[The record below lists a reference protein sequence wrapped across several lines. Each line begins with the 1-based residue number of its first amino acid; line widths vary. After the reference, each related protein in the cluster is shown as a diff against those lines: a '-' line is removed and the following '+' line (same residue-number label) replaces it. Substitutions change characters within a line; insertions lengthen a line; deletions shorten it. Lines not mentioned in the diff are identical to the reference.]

1 MSRTR
6 DLGKIISGNFD
17 VPATALDNAA
27 TAVNT
32 NVSTLAVTRSN
43 ISDLGTGA
51 LSNRNLIINGD
62 MRIAQRGTSFTSSGS
77 GLFTLDRWVSG
88 VHTGTGDGNMTQ
100 ETDAPTAI
108 QSGTAFTHSLKFQV
122 TTANTNI
129 QATDRKYH
137 VYRIEGQDLAPA
149 GFGQAGQRY
158 MTLSFWHKHTKTG
171 THSLAINNAAR
182 NRSYP
187 MEYTQA
193 TTNTWEKAE
202 LTFPVDTTGTW
213 LGGNGIGMWIFFGA
227 AFGSNYAGTVNQWG
241 SSQKYGTANQVNN
254 YDSTSNSM
262 QFTGVQLELGDTA
275 TPFEHRSYGDEL
287 ARCQR
292 YYSVIKTV
300 SAHPV
305 WVYSSTGWSTTF
317 PHPTTMRAV
326 PSVSFT
332 GVPVNGSG
340 LGSSNGKFSTYSN
353 NSWRGLTSITASQ
366 VSSSVDM
373 SRIDGVTNDSMTPGH
388 SAGLYMGSN
397 CSINMDAEM

>member
-1 MSRTR
+1 MTVKISKPAINVREELA
-6 DLGKIISGNFD
+6 DLRK
-17 VPATALDNAA
+17 P
-27 TAVNT
+27 
-32 NVSTLAVTRSN
+32 
-43 ISDLGTGA
+43 TGIA
-51 LSNRNLIINGD
+51 GEAMLRAETPQEQFNLIGAGRRNLIINGD

-262 QFTGVQLELGDTA
+262 QFTGVQLEVGDTA

-287 ARCQR
+287 AKCQR
-292 YYSVIKTV
+292 YY
-300 SAHPV
+300 
-305 WVYSSTGWSTTF
+305 YSNINTSNNRLQFDTYVTSGIYPGINLT
-317 PHPTTMRAV
+317 HPTTMRANPTIAKV
-326 PSVSFT
+326 GSWTGSNIDQSTLSLNANVTSVTLQADAT
-332 GVPVNGSG
+332 GTGRGYLYPDVNGG
-340 LGSSNGKFSTYSN
+340 FS
-353 NSWRGLTSITASQ
+353 
-366 VSSSVDM
+366 
-373 SRIDGVTNDSMTPGH
+373 
-388 SAGLYMGSN
+388 
-397 CSINMDAEM
+397 CDAEL

>member
-1 MSRTR
+1 MTVKITKPQINVREELN
-6 DLGKIISGNFD
+6 DLKKPTGIAGEAMLRAETPQEQFNLIG
-17 VPATALDNAA
+17 AG
-27 TAVNT
+27 
-32 NVSTLAVTRSN
+32 RRN
-43 ISDLGTGA
+43 I
-51 LSNRNLIINGD
+51 IINGD

-193 TTNTWEKAE
+193 STNTWEKAE

-262 QFTGVQLELGDTA
+262 QFTGVQLELGKVA
-275 TPFEHRSYGDEL
+275 TPFEHRSYGEEL
-287 ARCQR
+287 ALCQR
-292 YYSVIKTV
+292 YYEVMSFPGGGVGGL
-300 SAHPV
+300 PV
-305 WVYSSTGWSTTF
+305 NLGQNYQNRKGIGPFNFKATKRATPTIPNVTIGIDGGDGSHTFIARASDNSFHLDSST
-317 PHPTTMRAV
+317 
-326 PSVSFT
+326 
-332 GVPVNGSG
+332 
-340 LGSSNGKFSTYSN
+340 SSPNIGTSD
-353 NSWRGLTSITASQ
+353 LTEGSITITA
-366 VSSSVDM
+366 
-373 SRIDGVTNDSMTPGH
+373 
-388 SAGLYMGSN
+388 
-397 CSINMDAEM
+397 DAEL

>member
-1 MSRTR
+1 MTVKISKPAINVREELA
-6 DLGKIISGNFD
+6 DLRK
-17 VPATALDNAA
+17 P
-27 TAVNT
+27 
-32 NVSTLAVTRSN
+32 
-43 ISDLGTGA
+43 TGIA
-51 LSNRNLIINGD
+51 GEAMLRAETPQEQFNLIGAGRRNLIINGD

-262 QFTGVQLELGDTA
+262 QFTGVQLELGKVA
-275 TPFEHRSYGDEL
+275 TPFEHRSYSEEL
-287 ARCQR
+287 AACQR
-292 YYSVIKTV
+292 YFQIYKPNRENAVYFSYNPKFHMGQLTLQGQMRTDPTATWYDGNMRFAQVGYNSV
-300 SAHPV
+300 SATMANTQAHTFITTGMERQAIHFNIARAAGG
-305 WVYSSTGWSTTF
+305 ST
-317 PHPTTMRAV
+317 PT
-326 PSVSFT
+326 
-332 GVPVNGSG
+332 G
-340 LGSSNGKFSTYSN
+340 
-353 NSWRGLTSITASQ
+353 
-366 VSSSVDM
+366 
-373 SRIDGVTNDSMTPGH
+373 DGVYNSE
-388 SAGLYMGSN
+388 GSTARFF
-397 CSINMDAEM
+397 IDAEL

>member
-1 MSRTR
+1 MTKAR
-6 DLGKIISGNFD
+6 DL
-17 VPATALDNAA
+17 A
-27 TAVNT
+27 
-32 NVSTLAVTRSN
+32 
-43 ISDLGTGA
+43 DLGNKTSLDEINDAYDAGA

-262 QFTGVQLELGDTA
+262 QFTGVQLEVGDTA

-287 ARCQR
+287 AKCQR
-292 YYSVIKTV
+292 YYQHT
-300 SAHPV
+300 
-305 WVYSSTGWSTTF
+305 YNTGVAVGTASHDNMIGSGGTHGNTTTSEVTGGTYTF
-317 PHPTTMRAV
+317 KVEMRATPTITFYDHLGNSAKCSRLNAAV
-326 PSVSFT
+326 AWYGNSNVGTSIATTTSSVKPSS
-332 GVPVNGSG
+332 PNGS
-340 LGSSNGKFSTYSN
+340 
-353 NSWRGLTSITASQ
+353 TATGMYCHI
-366 VSSSVDM
+366 V
-373 SRIDGVTNDSMTPGH
+373 
-388 SAGLYMGSN
+388 A
-397 CSINMDAEM
+397 DAEL

>member
-1 MSRTR
+1 
-6 DLGKIISGNFD
+6 
-17 VPATALDNAA
+17 
-27 TAVNT
+27 
-32 NVSTLAVTRSN
+32 
-43 ISDLGTGA
+43 
-51 LSNRNLIINGD
+51 

-77 GLFTLDRWVSG
+77 GQYTLDRWVSG
-88 VHTGTGDGNMTQ
+88 VHTGTGDGDMTQ

-193 TTNTWEKAE
+193 STNTWEKAE

-262 QFTGVQLELGDTA
+262 QFTGVQLELGKVA
-275 TPFEHRSYGDEL
+275 TPFEHRSYGEEL
-287 ARCQR
+287 ALCQR
-292 YYSVIKTV
+292 YYQLNISNTAFTNSATSCRIGISGV
-300 SAHPV
+300 SQ
-305 WVYSSTGWSTTF
+305 
-317 PHPTTMRAV
+317 MRAQ
-326 PSVSFT
+326 PSITIVYAT
-332 GVPVNGSG
+332 GVVEDFGIANRNLVS
-340 LGSSNGKFSTYSN
+340 LGSLSPGGAGGTL
-353 NSWRGLTSITASQ
+353 GGAVDATIT
-366 VSSSVDM
+366 SSS
-373 SRIDGVTNDSMTPGH
+373 SGRSHILF
-388 SAGLYMGSN
+388 AG
-397 CSINMDAEM
+397 SIGLDAEL

>member
-1 MSRTR
+1 MALTKVSRGLLSGQST
-6 DLGKIISGNFD
+6 KNIIK
-17 VPATALDNAA
+17 
-27 TAVNT
+27 
-32 NVSTLAVTRSN
+32 
-43 ISDLGTGA
+43 
-51 LSNRNLIINGD
+51 NGC

-77 GLFTLDRWVSG
+77 GQYTLDRWVSG
-88 VHTGTGDGNMTQ
+88 VHTGTGDGDMTQ

-193 TTNTWEKAE
+193 ITNTWEKAE

-213 LGGNGIGMWIFFGA
+213 LGGNGVGCWIFFGA

-241 SSQKYGTANQVNN
+241 AAQKYGTANQVNN

-262 QFTGVQLELGDTA
+262 QFTGVQLELGSVA
-275 TPFEHRSYGDEL
+275 TPFENRSYGEEMAL
-287 ARCQR
+287 CQR
-292 YYSVIKTV
+292 YYFK
-300 SAHPV
+300 
-305 WVYSSTGWSTTF
+305 STGAIAISGQSYAVSPSVDGLRVPFNF
-317 PHPTTMRAV
+317 PVTMRATPTTTV
-326 PSVSFT
+326 SGGSDGGSAATLQIIYNSVDHVVLNLKSD
-332 GVPVNGSG
+332 
-340 LGSSNGKFSTYSN
+340 SSNHHVWWQG
-353 NSWRGLTSITASQ
+353 GSITAE
-366 VSSSVDM
+366 
-373 SRIDGVTNDSMTPGH
+373 
-388 SAGLYMGSN
+388 
-397 CSINMDAEM
+397 AEL

>member
-1 MSRTR
+1 MTVKISKPAINVREELA
-6 DLGKIISGNFD
+6 DLRK
-17 VPATALDNAA
+17 P
-27 TAVNT
+27 
-32 NVSTLAVTRSN
+32 
-43 ISDLGTGA
+43 TGIA
-51 LSNRNLIINGD
+51 GEAMLRAETPQEQFNLIGAGRRNLIINGD

-262 QFTGVQLELGDTA
+262 QFTGVQLEVGDTA
-275 TPFEHRSYGDEL
+275 TPFEHRSYGEEL
-287 ARCQR
+287 AKCQR
-292 YYSVIKTV
+292 YYWEAVAPSQGTLGRMSYI
-300 SAHPV
+300 A
-305 WVYSSTGWSTTF
+305 SSTSGLELL
-317 PHPTTMRAV
+317 PMYPVPMRAT
-326 PSVSFT
+326 PSVSLTNPTGGWQAYRFSGAGGGHSMQGALGGSNLSSFSGGHMWWDINSGTPFTVGFT
-332 GVPVNGSG
+332 GRVAA
-340 LGSSNGKFSTYSN
+340 
-353 NSWRGLTSITASQ
+353 I
-366 VSSSVDM
+366 SSS
-373 SRIDGVTNDSMTPGH
+373 G
-388 SAGLYMGSN
+388 AFKF
-397 CSINMDAEM
+397 DAEL

>member
-1 MSRTR
+1 MALTKVSRGLLSGQST
-6 DLGKIISGNFD
+6 KNIIK
-17 VPATALDNAA
+17 
-27 TAVNT
+27 
-32 NVSTLAVTRSN
+32 
-43 ISDLGTGA
+43 
-51 LSNRNLIINGD
+51 NGC

-77 GLFTLDRWVSG
+77 GQYTLDRWVSG
-88 VHTGTGDGNMTQ
+88 VHTGTGDGDMTQ

-193 TTNTWEKAE
+193 ITNTWEKAE

-213 LGGNGIGMWIFFGA
+213 LGGNGVGCWIFFGA

-241 SSQKYGTANQVNN
+241 SAQKYGTANQVNN

-262 QFTGVQLELGDTA
+262 QFTGVQLELGEVA
-275 TPFEHRSYGDEL
+275 TPFEHRSYGEEL
-287 ARCQR
+287 ALCQR
-292 YYSVIKTV
+292 YYQKFFDESSITEQVQLIGIASGVGHFSWWPPVQMRARPTVGITDTTPYWESLPWHAVGTSLTV
-300 SAHPV
+300 S
-305 WVYSSTGWSTTF
+305 SI
-317 PHPTTMRAV
+317 
-326 PSVSFT
+326 
-332 GVPVNGSG
+332 
-340 LGSSNGKFSTYSN
+340 SNGHMGRSGGEIAVYGAYNPSLV
-353 NSWRGLTSITASQ
+353 RG
-366 VSSSVDM
+366 
-373 SRIDGVTNDSMTPGH
+373 TNYTME
-388 SAGLYMGSN
+388 AAVLYW
-397 CSINMDAEM
+397 DAEL